1 MKGFLKKMTISALI
15 AVAVSI
21 QAAASIGAAA
31 ENADTLRAV
40 AVEVDGTKLDAAA
53 YLVDGRTM
61 VPLRAIFERLNAT
74 IEWNGEERSVTA
86 TKGTA
91 NIKLWIDK
99 TEATAG
105 DRNVTLDVPPMLI
118 NSSTYVPLRFVSEAL
133 GSEVTFDA
141 ERETAVVK
149 TGSGCTLPGG
159 QVHQGEIK
167 PGGETWG
174 VCGSPHFVKGDFI
187 VAGKD
192 SPVLT
197 VEAGAVVRFENGA
210 SILVGT
216 TAPGGFV
223 IEGKENN
230 PAVLTADTAGASPGF
245 WQGIHFYEQTVKG
258 KAYMEHARIE
268 YAGGAFGAVAVES
281 EAQAIELKL
290 LDVEI
295 KNSLYTGLYL
305 MGNSRL
311 AKDSGKVRILGTKSS
326 EQGGGTPI
334 ITGGSGTHN
343 MPDGEYKGNES
354 DVILINSNNS
364 TETITSNTI
373 WRNVGIPYQAANSLI
388 VDGTAAPVLTIEP
401 GVVIMWNADT
411 GLYVGERER
420 GGIVAVGSK
429 DKPIQFTSDLERAG
443 SWEGIH
449 FGNNAVVKNV
459 KLQHTVIDYAKRGV
473 YFSADLGP
481 VIKDSAIRNNKEYG
495 VVTYGEA
502 ATDFLSGLGNT
513 FVNNGTDQGNE

>member
-15 AVAVSI
+15 AATVTI
-21 QAAASIGAAA
+21 QAAASIGSAA
-31 ENADTLRAV
+31 ENADTPRAV
-40 AVEVDGTKLDAAA
+40 AVEVDSAKLDATA

-86 TKGTA
+86 TKGTTI
-91 NIKLWIDK
+91 IKLWVDR

-105 DRNVTLDVPPMLI
+105 GRNVTLDVPPMLI

-133 GSEVTFDA
+133 GSQVTFDA

-149 TGSGCTLPGG
+149 TGSGCAVSGG
-159 QVHQGEIK
+159 QVHQGAIK

-197 VEAGAVVRFENGA
+197 IEAGAVVRFENGA
-210 SILVGT
+210 SISVGT

-230 PAVLTADTAGASPGF
+230 PATLTADTAGAQPGF
-245 WQGIHFYEQTVKG
+245 WQGVRYYEQTVKG

-268 YAGGAFGAVAVES
+268 YAGGPFGAVAVES

-305 MGNSRL
+305 QGNSRL
-311 AKDSGKVRILGTKSS
+311 AKDSGKVRIIGTKSS
-326 EQGGGTPI
+326 EDGGGTPI
-334 ITGGSGTHN
+334 ITGISGTHN
-343 MPDGEYKGNES
+343 LPDGEYKGNES
-354 DVILINSNNS
+354 DAILIESTNSI
-364 TETITSNTI
+364 ETITSNTI
-373 WRNVGIPYQAANSLI
+373 WRNIGIPYQAARSLT
-388 VDGTAAPVLTIEP
+388 VDGPAAPVLTIEP

-411 GLYVGERER
+411 GLYVGGRER
-420 GGIVAVGSK
+420 GGLVAVGSK
-429 DKPIQFTSDLERAG
+429 DKPVQFTSDLGRAG
-443 SWEGIH
+443 AWEGIH
-449 FGNNAVVKNV
+449 FGNSAVGKNV
-459 KLQHTVIDYAKRGV
+459 KLQHTVIEYAKRGV

-481 VIKDSAIRNNKEYG
+481 AIKDSAIRNNKEYG
-495 VVTYGEA
+495 VVTYGEKG
-502 ATDFLSGLGNT
+502 TNFLSGLGNT
-513 FVNNGTDQGNE
+513 FVNNGADQGNE